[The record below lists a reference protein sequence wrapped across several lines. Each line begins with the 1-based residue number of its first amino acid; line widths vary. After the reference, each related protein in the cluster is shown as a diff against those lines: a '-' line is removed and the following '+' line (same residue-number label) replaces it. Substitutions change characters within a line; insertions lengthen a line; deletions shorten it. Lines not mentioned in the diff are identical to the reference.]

1 MPDTSDIL
9 FLGHCYEANK
19 HDKIWGVIRT
29 GDGALTFWGRRAST
43 LSFKKFEFASDAM
56 DQSRIKSRTYVRQNP
71 RNWNDLLPE
80 DFDGQVLLA
89 RLGQVK
95 FA

>member
-1 MPDTSDIL
+1 MNDIL
-9 FLGHCYEANK
+9 FLGHCYQPNK
-19 HDKIWGVIRT
+19 HDKIWGVISS
-29 GDGALTFWGRRAST
+29 GDGALTFWGRRAGT
-43 LSFKKFEFASDAM
+43 LSFKQFGSVQEAM
-56 DQSRIKSRTYVRQNP
+56 FQSLVKARTYVRQNP